1 MEKTENTNELKI
13 NNIEKFSS
21 DNIRERQGYD
31 LFRNLIEDK
40 ESLQDFVDKFEDIYY
55 ISVSPFKIEEFKDYP
70 IIYNILKK
78 YEHTAEYRPLE
89 IMFFKFKS
97 VSEEQKEAMR
107 RYLKETYWE
116 RATLDETEYGYVI
129 WYFGGSQWRN
139 SSAFMDDIK
148 KIYPVKTLVK

>member
-31 LFRNLIEDK
+31 LFRNLMEDK

-70 IIYNILKK
+70 IIYNI
-78 YEHTAEYRPLE
+78 
-89 IMFFKFKS
+89 
-97 VSEEQKEAMR
+97 
-107 RYLKETYWE
+107 
-116 RATLDETEYGYVI
+116 
-129 WYFGGSQWRN
+129 
-139 SSAFMDDIK
+139 
-148 KIYPVKTLVK
+148 